1 MTNNELY
8 MQSVKLTNAK
18 ANLDKITDVKI
29 EDYSTFN
36 EDLVTVNYGN
46 HIEYIPCRNKN
57 EAKSVCDYLKE
68 LIAKK
73 AAHEQE
79 IIAKERD

>member
-8 MQSVKLTNAK
+8 MQGVKLTNAL
-18 ANLDKITDVKI
+18 ANLDKIVDVKV
-29 EDYSTFN
+29 EDSSIFT
-36 EDLVTVNYGN
+36 EDLVTVNYGK

-68 LIAKK
+68 KIAKK
-73 AAHEQE
+73 AAIEQE
-79 IIAKERD
+79 SAAKERE